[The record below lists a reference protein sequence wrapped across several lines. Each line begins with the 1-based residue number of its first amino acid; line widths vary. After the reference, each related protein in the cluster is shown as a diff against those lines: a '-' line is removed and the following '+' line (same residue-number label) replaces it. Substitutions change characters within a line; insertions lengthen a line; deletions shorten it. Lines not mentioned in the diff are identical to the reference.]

1 MGILTF
7 FVGGLLVWF
16 SNGGP
21 EGVRP
26 GFSTWGHVKNQGTD
40 PFLKHGS
47 EKKETWSNG
56 LLPLGERES
65 RARPPVGAIE
75 EFEEWMERFLSEDS
89 SGRGQLIEEGVA
101 VAGRRRPE
109 MKWLIQEDPETALA
123 LAVPYQF
130 RREFPPEITSQLE
143 TPVSNFAQ
151 FQLNVYCSDPGH
163 AGDDHA
169 ESEYERIAK
178 FGGNRYEVHT
188 FGRRFNVTTKDLLSI
203 HGIAIDEVLAM
214 ADDPIRVLSESERA
228 DRGFDANIAV
238 SVGGNVYGAS
248 DEDALRRLRTTL
260 EEDEGSLGPL
270 PAAGYRALQREEV
283 EGVSLVFAAE
293 PDEDIDFAGLTEMQS
308 DHTLG
313 PKTMLYI
320 RVRSTYH
327 RDDYDPVDLE
337 TLKERQAL
345 CEKFWFENSYGKSS
359 LTTTFT
365 DTISLP
371 EGLDYYQ
378 YGKHRLDEDA
388 LPLAK
393 AAGEAKGVDWDE
405 ANYDFYTLLT
415 PDGNWG
421 LVGAAAVGGRSS
433 QLFGPDSSNV
443 SIASHEFGHN
453 LGLWHANY
461 WRTDSISPIGRDS
474 IPGGYVGDEEGD
486 EWIEYGHRFS
496 VMNGGQDSTGDLQ
509 EGRAHY
515 TTGEKVHLDWLVAGD
530 GDWMSI
536 DQTTATPIRLYR
548 HDVRSEDLGAMLT
561 GVPRAIKIN
570 LDSGDYTEKE
580 KRRYWLSYRRLPTN
594 LVPGIWLPH
603 GLQVDWQRET
613 YGFDGSILLDMTPY
627 TQDTPTRIS
636 NVHSSPSV
644 DISDKS
650 DGVVVIGRTYSD
662 DVADIHFTPIAR
674 GGDNPNEWIDV
685 LINIGTQEENTA
697 PEITSFTASST
708 EVAPEEVVDFSVA
721 AEDKDGDTLYYTW
734 TFLSPYNTLDF
745 ENLNSKTASRSFGIP
760 RKRNGYLFPVRATVS
775 DGKGGSDSKA
785 VNIIVGDLSDYPAIR
800 GRVTS
805 GGLPIEGAIV
815 KLFSVWEDEEGGY
828 RAEFNAWTD
837 SDGSYVL
844 LHSRD
849 TESWLTVVKDG
860 FRFRPLFS
868 NPVYLADLVATGRDW
883 VGFPND
889 DDRAP
894 VVRLTSPSSRFAF
907 VPEGSGL
914 LIEAEISDD
923 FPEFAGKSKVSWSV
937 LEAPEGGLV
946 RFSPPTGP
954 ASVATFNASGF
965 YRILIS
971 ATKDGVN
978 TGTREIFVSATGE
991 TSSSEYDSVYLTM
1004 DKGEGIIAKDNWGG
1018 DNNGLLVNGAGW
1030 TGPSGGLSGRGIVLD
1045 GIDDEIHIENAAE
1058 LNLRRA
1064 QTVTLWFKAEDPLK
1078 KTKQVLYEDGD
1089 SWGGVEHLP

>member
-1 MGILTF
+1 
-7 FVGGLLVWF
+7 
-16 SNGGP
+16 
-21 EGVRP
+21 
-26 GFSTWGHVKNQGTD
+26 
-40 PFLKHGS
+40 
-47 EKKETWSNG
+47 
-56 LLPLGERES
+56 
-65 RARPPVGAIE
+65 
-75 EFEEWMERFLSEDS
+75 MERFLYEDS
-89 SGRGQLIEEGVA
+89 SGRGQLIGEGVA
-101 VAGRRRPE
+101 VAGRRRQE
-109 MKWLIQEDPETALA
+109 MKRLIREDPETALD

-130 RREFPPEITSQLE
+130 RREFPPEITAQLE

-151 FQLNVYCSDPGH
+151 FQLNVYCSNPGH
-163 AGDDHA
+163 AEDEHAGHGHA

-178 FGGNRYEVHT
+178 FGGNRYEAHT
-188 FGRRFNVTTKDLLSI
+188 YGGRFNVTTKDLLSI

-214 ADDPIRVLSESERA
+214 ADDPVRVLSESERA
-228 DRGFDANIAV
+228 DRGFDAGIAV
-238 SVGGNVYGAS
+238 SVGGNVYRAA
-248 DEDALRRLRTTL
+248 DEDVLRRLRTTL

-283 EGVSLVFAAE
+283 EGVSLLFAAE
-293 PDEDIDFAGLTEMQS
+293 PDEEIDFSALSEMQSS

-320 RVRSTYH
+320 RVRSTHH

-365 DTISLP
+365 DTITLP
-371 EGLDYYQ
+371 EGLNYYED
-378 YGKHRLDEDA
+378 GKYRLDEDA

-405 ANYDFYTLLT
+405 ANYDFYTLLM
-415 PDGNWG
+415 PNGNWR

-486 EWIEYGHRFS
+486 EWIEYGHRYS

-515 TTGEKVHLDWLVAGD
+515 TTGEKVHLDWLVAED
-530 GDWMSI
+530 GDWMSV

-580 KRRYWLSYRRLPTN
+580 KRRYWLSYRHLPTN
-594 LVPGIWLPH
+594 LFPAIWLPH
-603 GLQVDWQRET
+603 GVQVDWQRET
-613 YGFDGSILLDMTPY
+613 YGYDGSILLDMTPY
-627 TQDTPTRIS
+627 TQDSPTRLTNALS
-636 NVHSSPSV
+636 HPNV
-644 DISDKS
+644 DIGDKS
-650 DGVVVIGRTYSD
+650 DAVVVIGRTYSD
-662 DVADIHFTPIAR
+662 EVADIHFTPIAR
-674 GGDNPNEWIDV
+674 GGENPNEWIDV
-685 LINIGTQEENTA
+685 LIHIGTQEENTA

-708 EVAPEEVVDFSVA
+708 EVAPGEMVDFSVE

-734 TFLSPYNTLDF
+734 TFLSPYHTLDF
-745 ENLNSKTASRSFGIP
+745 ENLNSKTASKSFGIP
-760 RKRNGYLFPVRATVS
+760 RKRNGYLYPVWVTVS

-805 GGLPIEGAIV
+805 GGLPVEGAIV
-815 KLFSVWEDEEGGY
+815 KLFSDWEDDEGGY

-868 NPVYLADLVATGRDW
+868 NPVYLADLVAPGRDW

-889 DDRAP
+889 ER
-894 VVRLTSPSSRFAF
+894 
-907 VPEGSGL
+907 
-914 LIEAEISDD
+914 
-923 FPEFAGKSKVSWSV
+923 
-937 LEAPEGGLV
+937 
-946 RFSPPTGP
+946 
-954 ASVATFNASGF
+954 
-965 YRILIS
+965 
-971 ATKDGVN
+971 
-978 TGTREIFVSATGE
+978 
-991 TSSSEYDSVYLTM
+991 
-1004 DKGEGIIAKDNWGG
+1004 
-1018 DNNGLLVNGAGW
+1018 
-1030 TGPSGGLSGRGIVLD
+1030 
-1045 GIDDEIHIENAAE
+1045 
-1058 LNLRRA
+1058 
-1064 QTVTLWFKAEDPLK
+1064 
-1078 KTKQVLYEDGD
+1078 
-1089 SWGGVEHLP
+1089 